1 MEYWVGIISNI
12 LSCYFRQ
19 EIYSL
24 QSWWALP
31 NVYNQFLELPSWY
44 ARKQSDADS
53 GLSEIEE
60 FKRYRLRNSMGYE
73 VDVLSLGATVTAIKV
88 IINCLVWRA
97 NYI

>member
-1 MEYWVGIISNI
+1 M
-12 LSCYFRQ
+12 
-19 EIYSL
+19 

-44 ARKQSDADS
+44 AQKQSDDS

-73 VDVLSLGATVTAIKV
+73 VDVLSLGATITAIKV
-88 IINCLVWRA
+88 IMNCLSDF
-97 NYI
+97 

>member
-1 MEYWVGIISNI
+1 MP
-12 LSCYFRQ
+12 L
-19 EIYSL
+19 L
-24 QSWWALP
+24 QLWGALP
-31 NVYNQFLELPSWY
+31 NVYTQFLELPSWY

-88 IINCLVWRA
+88 IIICLS
-97 NYI
+97 

>member
-1 MEYWVGIISNI
+1 MEYWVGMISDI
-12 LSCYFRQ
+12 LRCHFHL
-19 EIYSL
+19 EIYL
-24 QSWWALP
+24 QSWCALP

-44 ARKQSDADS
+44 ARKQNDDS

-88 IINCLVWRA
+88 NT
-97 NYI
+97 

>member
-1 MEYWVGIISNI
+1 M
-12 LSCYFRQ
+12 
-19 EIYSL
+19 

-88 IINCLVWRA
+88 IINCLILRTNHETLIDETVL
-97 NYI
+97 NYPYN